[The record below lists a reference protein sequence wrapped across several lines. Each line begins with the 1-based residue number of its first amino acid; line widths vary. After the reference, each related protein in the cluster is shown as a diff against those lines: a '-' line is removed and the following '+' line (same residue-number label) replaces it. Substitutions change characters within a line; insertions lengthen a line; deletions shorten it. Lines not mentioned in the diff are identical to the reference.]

1 MDYSDVKHHLKT
13 SKTKQKEN
21 NTLTK
26 PAIKEEEQQ
35 IKANRKYVKDLSA
48 VDEGGPTREFLNT
61 FFSQVEDLVV
71 YLPVR
76 DDKIPLSSELFD
88 QDECEYMTPKIGW
101 KVEEP
106 NEKKNGRVLK
116 YNPNTNIAT
125 IAFSDH
131 EIEMR
136 REDFKIIGIPIRL
149 FEAGTC
155 LPCRDHTF
163 QVNRSKN
170 DVESKSY
177 ILEKYKKKL
186 RNEGFT
192 TLEIFNRITKF
203 TAEQAKNLSLQI
215 TSEISRID
223 DQLWRLL
230 SKYDRKVVRADLEKE
245 VGAMMRLFYRAFGR
259 LILHVIFDGDNVLS
273 PKLLSKFLRNG
284 KCRSGA
290 NHADICNHYILHFSK
305 WIFQ

>member
-1 MDYSDVKHHLKT
+1 MYYKTAFQEWNVIYSDVKNRLNT
-13 SKTKQKEN
+13 SKIKQNEN
-21 NTLTK
+21 SELTTDE
-26 PAIKEEEQQ
+26 IEEKANQ
-35 IKANRKYVKDLSA
+35 IKTNKRSVKDLSA

-61 FFSQVEDLVV
+61 FFCQIEDLVV

-76 DDKIPLSSELFD
+76 EDKMPLSSELFG
-88 QDECEYMTPKIGW
+88 QDEYEYMTPKIGW
-101 KVEEP
+101 KIEDH
-106 NEKKNGRVLK
+106 NEKKKGRVLK
-116 YNPNTNIAT
+116 YNPSTNITT

-131 EIEMR
+131 EVEMR

-149 FEAGTC
+149 FEADTC

-186 RNEGFT
+186 RSEGFT

-203 TAEQAKNLSLQI
+203 TTEQAKNLSLQI

-223 DQLWRLL
+223 DQLWRML
-230 SKYDRKVVRADLEKE
+230 SKYDKNVVRVDLEKE

-259 LILHVIFDGDNVLS
+259 LILHIIFDGDNVLS
-273 PKLLSKFLRNG
+273 PKILSKFLRNG
-284 KCRSGA
+284 KCRSRF
-290 NHADICNHYILHFSK
+290 NHEDFL
-305 WIFQ
+305 